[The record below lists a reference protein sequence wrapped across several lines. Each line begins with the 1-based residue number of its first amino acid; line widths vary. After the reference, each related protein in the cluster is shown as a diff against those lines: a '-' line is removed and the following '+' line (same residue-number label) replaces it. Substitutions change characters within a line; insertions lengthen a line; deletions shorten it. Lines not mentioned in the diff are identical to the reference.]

1 MCPLFPFRRVT
12 PAVAPPTLTPAAV
25 LPVAVS
31 PMALTFSNG
40 APSLDVV
47 LTTLLG
53 VLQGHIPPAGVS
65 LPAAGV
71 TAVSVRERIL
81 GLGNQRGTE
90 RRGNFAAVALKGGR
104 LEGTARFELWGDTP
118 GVVDDRVNQLQGTL
132 LAGKDA
138 LWSAGFLKL
147 AAAAA
152 TSAEHQQPPN
162 AWRRSVDY
170 TFLYEYH
177 YQDSDGAES
186 LLARIPIHS
195 DLEERDSLVRES
207 GVVSDRMIRW
217 DDLTAPALE
226 FSASAS
232 ASLTI
237 NGLASLATLPLGWS
251 GQPVILARLS
261 RASLVAPTSYPDLPT
276 FLAAVSNPVS
286 PDRHAQVSFP
296 TVAAF
301 LAVFSNAGASLE
313 LGDWDEDGTP
323 DLYEPKSLAFTPP
336 LQLASADDLFR
347 LSYQDP
353 ALDAKA
359 VVYLRTSGFSF

>member
-1 MCPLFPFRRVT
+1 M
-12 PAVAPPTLTPAAV
+12 AV
-25 LPVAVS
+25 
-31 PMALTFSNG
+31 TFSGG
-40 APSLDVV
+40 APSPDVV

-53 VLQGHIPPAGVS
+53 VLQVYIPPADVS

-71 TAVSVRERIL
+71 TAVSVQERIL

-118 GVVDDRVNQLQGTL
+118 GAVDGRVNQLQGAL
-132 LAGKDA
+132 LAARDT

-147 AAAAA
+147 AAAGAS
-152 TSAEHQQPPN
+152 SAKHLQPPN
-162 AWRRSVDY
+162 AWRRSVNY

-195 DLEERDSLVRES
+195 DLEERDSLVRET
-207 GVVSDRMIRW
+207 GVVTDRMIRW

-226 FSASAS
+226 FAASAT
-232 ASLTI
+232 AGLRI
-237 NGLASLATLPLGWS
+237 DGLASLATLPAGWT
-251 GQPVILARLS
+251 GQAVTLERLRRS
-261 RASLVAPTSYPDLPT
+261 APGAPTAYPDLPT
-276 FLAAVSNPVS
+276 FLAAVNDPVT
-286 PDRHAQVSFP
+286 PDRHAQVSFL

-301 LAVFSNAGASLE
+301 LAAFSNAGTPLE

-347 LSYQDP
+347 LSYQDT

-359 VVYLRTSGFSF
+359 VIYLRTSGFRF

>member
-1 MCPLFPFRRVT
+1 
-12 PAVAPPTLTPAAV
+12 
-25 LPVAVS
+25 
-31 PMALTFSNG
+31 MALTFSG
-40 APSLDVV
+40 GVPSLDVV

-53 VLQGHIPPAGVS
+53 VLQGYIPPAGVS

-71 TAVSVRERIL
+71 TAVSVQERIL
-81 GLGNQRGTE
+81 GLGNQRGSE
-90 RRGNFAAVALKGGR
+90 RHGNFAAVALKGGR

-118 GVVDDRVNQLQGTL
+118 GAVDGRVNQLQGAL
-132 LAGKDA
+132 LVGKEA

-147 AAAAA
+147 GAAGA
-152 TSAEHQQPPN
+152 TSAEHLQPPN

-195 DLEERDSLVRES
+195 DLEERDSLVRET
-207 GVVSDRMIRW
+207 GVVTDRMIRW

-226 FSASAS
+226 LAASAT
-232 ASLTI
+232 AGLRI
-237 NGLASLATLPLGWS
+237 DGLASLATLPGGWT
-251 GQPVILARLS
+251 GQAVTLARLRRS
-261 RASLVAPTSYPDLPT
+261 AAGAPTAYPDLAT
-276 FLAAVSNPVS
+276 FLAAVNDPVA

-301 LAVFSNAGASLE
+301 LAAFSNAGASLE
-313 LGDWDEDGTP
+313 LGDWDEDGAP
-323 DLYEPKSLAFTPP
+323 DLYEPKSLAFSPP

-359 VVYLRTSGFSF
+359 VIYLRTSGFRI